1 MTDFIF
7 QNVVYKYPGTERNAL
22 DALTLRLESGKRAAL
37 IGRNGS
43 GKSTLMK
50 IANGILF
57 PAEGRIIF
65 DGRVVGKG
73 KRESRFLRE
82 RVGIVLQNPEDQLF
96 SASVFQ
102 DISAGPLNLGLTPEE
117 ARRRVFE
124 VATLCGLTELLD
136 RPTHALSGGE
146 KTRAAL
152 AGILAMRPRF
162 LFADEITNALDPWM
176 RAQVL
181 KILCDW
187 TARGNTVLLATH
199 DWDMARSWAEEVY
212 WLEDGKVLR
221 AGTPEEVFQGSGL
234 PERYG

>member
-22 DALTLRLESGKRAAL
+22 DALTLRLGSGKRAAL

-102 DISAGPLNLGLTPEE
+102 DISAGPLNIGLTPEE
-117 ARRRVFE
+117 ARRRVAE
-124 VATLCGLTELLD
+124 VAALCGLTELLD

-162 LFADEITNALDPWM
+162 LFADEITKIG
-176 RAQVL
+176 RAHV
-181 KILCDW
+181 
-187 TARGNTVLLATH
+187 
-199 DWDMARSWAEEVY
+199 
-212 WLEDGKVLR
+212 
-221 AGTPEEVFQGSGL
+221 
-234 PERYG
+234 